1 MSKRLFMTPTEL
13 AAQDAIDAAIK
24 AGEDPYG
31 DANESVLDA
40 ETLAEIAADAAPPP
54 APETP
59 EAIAAREAAEKDAA
73 DKLAAEQAAAA
84 VAAAPVEAPA
94 AAPADAPAAPAA
106 APAPA
111 VALGKDGSPVD
122 LSDLEHLRLAPLP
135 LVDETAYETKRA
147 ELQAEID
154 KIDGQWEDGTI
165 TPEARRAALGP
176 LRTALDRASMQH
188 AAVIGEYNATG
199 NLNQQ
204 TTAVV
209 LDRIRAAAARDGLDY
224 SQQVHQQQFD
234 MVSQAIGA
242 DPKNAGLSWVKKA
255 ALADT
260 TVRAMNGIAVKAPAP
275 APGPTP
281 PAAPAPAAAKAPT
294 APAPRP
300 APPAPPATLRDLP
313 VAARGAEQ
321 GDTISARLANADAN
335 QKDAI
340 WKSLTPAQRARMLDE

>member
-1 MSKRLFMTPTEL
+1 MSNRLYMTPAEL
-13 AAQDAIDAAIK
+13 AIQDAIDAATK
-24 AGEDPYG
+24 AGEDPFG

-40 ETLAEIAADAAPPP
+40 ETLAEIAADAAPAPP
-54 APETP
+54 PETP
-59 EAIAAREAAEKDAA
+59 EATAAREVAEKDAA

-84 VAAAPVEAPA
+84 AAPAEAPA
-94 AAPADAPAAPAA
+94 VPAPADAPVA

-135 LVDETAYETKRA
+135 AVDETAYETKRA

-204 TTAVV
+204 TTALV

-224 SQQVHQQQFD
+224 TQAAHQQQFD

-242 DPKNAGLSWVKKA
+242 DPKNANLSWVKRA

-260 TVRAMNGIAVKAPAP
+260 TVRAMNGIAVKAPTAP
-275 APGPTP
+275 AAPTP
-281 PAAPAPAAAKAPT
+281 PAPAPVAAKAPT
-294 APAPRP
+294 PPAPRP

-321 GDTISARLANADAN
+321 GDTISARLAGADAN

-340 WKSLTPAQRARMLDE
+340 WKSLSPAQRARMLDE